1 MVLYLDIS
9 GLTRG
14 NGLATIATGLKRRV
28 SLWVAIL
35 ALALAG
41 TLAYAQFQAEPPR
54 ILQNIEQTRHRQ
66 KCTKYKK
73 GSKNRRQCKVDCGF
87 GPGGYGRRNDHPN
100 HPRQCRN
107 W

>member
-1 MVLYLDIS
+1 MVS
-9 GLTRG
+9 
-14 NGLATIATGLKRRV
+14 GLKRRV

-41 TLAYAQFQAEPPR
+41 TLAYAHYQEAIGEPPR
-54 ILQNIEQTRHRQ
+54 ILQNIEEAKHKR
-66 KCTKYKK
+66 KCDDYKK
-73 GSKNRRQCKVDCGF
+73 GSKKRRQCKDDCGL
-87 GPGGYGRRNDHPN
+87 GPSRYGRPNDHPD